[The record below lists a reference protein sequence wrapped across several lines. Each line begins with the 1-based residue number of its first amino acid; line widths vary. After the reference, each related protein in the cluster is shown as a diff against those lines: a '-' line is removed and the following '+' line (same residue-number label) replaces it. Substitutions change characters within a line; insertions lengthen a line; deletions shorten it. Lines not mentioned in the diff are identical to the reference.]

1 MNRSFVLSG
10 SRLASC
16 EPERILGLVADASKW
31 PSWQPEIKS
40 IEGPHA
46 MASGDVARG
55 KAHMLGFRVDG
66 HATAVD
72 VGSAYFEQD
81 VIVGVR
87 MGIRY
92 ELKPIEG
99 GTMITHTL
107 SAEMPKGISGRI
119 LALFL
124 RRRLRWLQRTA
135 LENLVLQSEAGTSS

>member
-1 MNRSFVLSG
+1 MPRTFELSG

-16 EPERILGLVADASKW
+16 EPEKVLGLVADATKW
-31 PSWQPEIKS
+31 PAWQPEITS
-40 IEGPHA
+40 IAGPESMVA
-46 MASGDVARG
+46 GDVARG
-55 KAHMLGFRVDG
+55 KARMLGFHVDG

-72 VGSAYFEQD
+72 VDRAYFVQD

-87 MGIRY
+87 MEIRY
-92 ELKPIEG
+92 EVKPIEG

-107 SAEMPKGISGRI
+107 SAHLPRGFSGRV

-135 LENLVLQSEAGTSS
+135 LENLVRQSEAGTSS

>member
-1 MNRSFVLSG
+1 MNRTFELSG

-16 EPERILGLVADASKW
+16 EPERILGLVADATKW
-31 PSWQPEIKS
+31 PSWQPEITS
-40 IEGPHA
+40 IEGPTS

-55 KAHMLGFRVDG
+55 KARMLGFHVDG

-72 VGSAYFEQD
+72 VGGTYFEQD

-92 ELKPIEG
+92 EVKPIEG

-107 SAEMPKGISGRI
+107 SAQMPRGISGMV

-135 LENLVLQSEAGTSS
+135 LENLVLQSEAGASS

>member
-1 MNRSFVLSG
+1 
-10 SRLASC
+10 
-16 EPERILGLVADASKW
+16 
-31 PSWQPEIKS
+31 
-40 IEGPHA
+40 

-55 KAHMLGFRVDG
+55 KAQMLGFHVDG

-72 VGSAYFEQD
+72 VGTAYFEQD
-81 VIVGVR
+81 VIVGIR

-92 ELKPIEG
+92 ELKRIEG

-107 SAEMPKGISGRI
+107 RAEMPTGISGRI